1 MTSWL
6 QKQRK
11 ADLRDLAQAA
21 NVQDWEELLKD
32 DLVYSISERLQ
43 NDPAQYSSNPIFSGY
58 YARNASPVK
67 RERGVS
73 IPLNDNGGL
82 SVTRRRRTLVRATTK
97 EEESSPVPE
106 DAPEPSTA
114 IATRTPRAVQRLA
127 ERVPLPPSPQVIANM
142 ISDQEIVARNKI
154 KAAWERSGTN
164 EIIEELQTKASTVVG
179 VEALALVIEFYGLAK
194 EVFPWAYAFQ
204 CPAIEA
210 LGTESFG
217 VWLPDLFLLFTTFF
231 WSPTGLWLG
240 TSLFIPLF
248 FAYFFNFTS
257 QIKTPR
263 TRAAA
268 ASVYKYDPL
277 TFNVVKALT
286 TWLVYSRAFRFG
298 GFLTDATVARVNGAF
313 PGGFQ
318 GVLVGS
324 GIGALASIYEAILQ
338 KH

>member
-11 ADLRDLAQAA
+11 ADLRELAQAA
-21 NVQDWEELLKD
+21 NVEDWEDLLKD
-32 DLVYSISERLQ
+32 DLVSSISEHLS
-43 NDPAQYSSNPIFSGY
+43 NNPSNASNPIFSGF
-58 YARNASPVK
+58 YARGGSPVK
-67 RERGVS
+67 RDRGISV
-73 IPLNDNGGL
+73 PLKEEGGL
-82 SVTRRRRTLVRATTK
+82 SVARRRRTITRTSTK
-97 EEESSPVPE
+97 EEESSPLRG
-106 DAPEPSTA
+106 DIPEPSTA
-114 IATRTPRAVQRLA
+114 LATRTPRAVQRLA

-142 ISDQEIVARNKI
+142 IGEQELVARNKI
-154 KAAWERSGTN
+154 KAAWERSGTT
-164 EIIEELQTKASTVVG
+164 ELIEELQTKASTVVS
-179 VEALALVIEFYGLAK
+179 VEALALAIECYGVIK
-194 EVFPWAYAFQ
+194 EVFPLAYAFQ
-204 CPAIEA
+204 APAIEA
-210 LGTESFG
+210 LGTNAFG

-240 TSLFIPLF
+240 TSLFLPLL

-286 TWLVYSRAFRFG
+286 AWLVYSQGFRFG
-298 GFLTDATVARVNGAF
+298 GVLSDATALRVNGAL
-313 PGGFQ
+313 PGGFG
-318 GVLVGS
+318 GVLIGS

-338 KH
+338 RY

>member
-11 ADLRDLAQAA
+11 ADLRELAQAA
-21 NVQDWEELLKD
+21 NVENWQDLLKD
-32 DLVYSISERLQ
+32 DLVTSISEHLS
-43 NDPAQYSSNPIFSGY
+43 NNPSNASNPIFSGF
-58 YARNASPVK
+58 YARGGSPLKRDRGISVPVK
-67 RERGVS
+67 DE
-73 IPLNDNGGL
+73 GGM
-82 SVTRRRRTLVRATTK
+82 SVARRRRTITRTSTK
-97 EEESSPVPE
+97 EEESSPIPE
-106 DAPEPSTA
+106 TAPEPSSA
-114 IATRTPRAVQRLA
+114 LATRTPRAVQRLA

-142 ISDQEIVARNKI
+142 ISDQELVARNKI
-154 KAAWERSGTN
+154 KSAWERSGTT
-164 EIIEELQTKASTVVG
+164 EIIEDIQTKASTVVG
-179 VEALALVIEFYGLAK
+179 VETLALVVEFYGLAK

-204 CPAIEA
+204 FPAIEA
-210 LGTESFG
+210 VGTKPFG
-217 VWLPDLFLLFTTFF
+217 VWLPDFFLLFTTFF

-240 TSLFIPLF
+240 TSLFLPLF

-286 TWLVYSRAFRFG
+286 AWLVYSRGLRFG
-298 GFLTDATVARVNGAF
+298 GIVSDATVLRVNGAF
-313 PGGFQ
+313 PGGYG
-318 GVLVGS
+318 GVLIGS
-324 GIGALASIYEAILQ
+324 GIGALASIWEAILQ